1 MPPGGAT
8 LPYRGDG
15 DSGIAFPIPYLHAS
29 RPVDDTAAT
38 PSSPTGPTA
47 PVLTAAALTP
57 LETRVAEAVDVPAML
72 EAARALVRI
81 PSWGGR
87 EAPAQELMAHLMGR
101 AGLEVDR
108 WPIPL
113 EEVSAH
119 PHYAAE
125 IERDQALGVVG
136 TLRGAGGGRD
146 LLLDGHVDVVPPGD
160 EALWTRPPFQGVVE
174 GGRLYGR
181 GALDMKGPLAAG
193 LFAVDA
199 VRRAGVRLA
208 GTVHLFSV
216 VGEEDGGMGTLASI
230 LRGYRAHGAVVME
243 PTGLVVAPAQAGCL
257 NFRVRVRGK
266 AAHGAVREEGVSA
279 LEKLFPVYRAL
290 QDLEAERNR
299 RLGGDPLFSRY
310 ATPFALC
317 VGTVRGGDWASSVP
331 DHVTV
336 EGRLGVA
343 PGEDPADARR
353 EMADALSAATAGDP
367 WLREHPPALE
377 WWGGRFLAAR
387 TDTDHPL
394 VEALHGAASSVLGEE
409 RPLEGMTYGAD
420 MGLLANVAQ
429 VPTVLFGAGDIR
441 RAHRPDE
448 YVEVAELAAMARAL
462 AVAAVRFCG
471 VAS

>member
-1 MPPGGAT
+1 MHEPT
-8 LPYRGDG
+8 
-15 DSGIAFPIPYLHAS
+15 
-29 RPVDDTAAT
+29 AT
-38 PSSPTGPTA
+38 PLSPFEA
-47 PVLTAAALTP
+47 
-57 LETRVAEAVDVPAML
+57 RVADAVDVPAL
-72 EAARALVRI
+72 VEAARALVRI
-81 PSWGGR
+81 PSWGGN
-87 EAPAQELMAHLMGR
+87 EEPAQEFMAGLMAR
-101 AGLEVDR
+101 AGMEVDR
-108 WPIPL
+108 WSICM

-125 IERDQALGVVG
+125 IERKEALGVVG
-136 TLRGAGGGRD
+136 TLKGAGGGRD
-146 LLLDGHVDVVPPGD
+146 LILDGHVDVVPPGD
-160 EALWTRPPFQGVVE
+160 EALWTHPPFAGVVE
-174 GGRLYGR
+174 AGRLYGR

-193 LFAVDA
+193 LFALDA

-230 LRGYRAHGAVVME
+230 LRGYRAHGAVVLE

-257 NFRVRVRGK
+257 NFQVRVRGR

-290 QDLEAERNR
+290 QELEETRNR
-299 RLGGDPLFSRY
+299 RLGGDPLFRRY

-317 VGTVRGGDWASSVP
+317 VGTVQGGDWASSVP

-343 PGEDPADARR
+343 PGEDPGAARR
-353 EMADALSAATAGDP
+353 ELADALAAAAARDP
-367 WLREHPPALE
+367 WLSEHPPELE

-387 TDTDHPL
+387 TDPSHPL
-394 VEALHGAASSVLGEE
+394 VGALHGAATAVLGEE

-448 YVEVAELAAMARAL
+448 HVAVAELAAMARTL

-471 VAS
+471 VAP

>member
-1 MPPGGAT
+1 M
-8 LPYRGDG
+8 
-15 DSGIAFPIPYLHAS
+15 S
-29 RPVDDTAAT
+29 
-38 PSSPTGPTA
+38 
-47 PVLTAAALTP
+47 ALTP
-57 LETRVAEAVDVPAML
+57 LESRVAEAVDVSAL
-72 EAARALVRI
+72 VETAQRLVRI
-81 PSWGGR
+81 PSWNGN
-87 EAPAQELMAHLMGR
+87 ETPAQELMAELMDV

-108 WPIPL
+108 WPIPMV
-113 EEVSAH
+113 EVASH

-125 IERDQALGVVG
+125 IPRKEALGLVG
-136 TLRGAGGGRD
+136 TLRGTGGGRD
-146 LLLDGHVDVVPPGD
+146 LILDGHVDVVPPGD
-160 EALWTRPPFQGVVE
+160 EALWTHPPFAGVAE

-193 LFAVDA
+193 LYALDA
-199 VRRAGVRLA
+199 LRRAGVELA

-243 PTGLVVAPAQAGCL
+243 PTELVVAPAQAGCV
-257 NFRVRVRGK
+257 NFRVRVTGK

-290 QDLEAERNR
+290 QGLEKSRNR
-299 RLGGDPLFSRY
+299 RLGGDPLFLRY
-310 ATPFALC
+310 QTPFALC

-343 PGEDPADARR
+343 PGEDPDAARR
-353 EMADALSAATAGDP
+353 EMAEALAAMAGDDP
-367 WLREHPPALE
+367 WLSDHPPVLE

-387 TDTDHPL
+387 TDPAHPL
-394 VEALHGAASSVLGEE
+394 VEALQSASSSILE
-409 RPLEGMTYGAD
+409 RDVPLAGMTYGAD

-448 YVEVAELAAMARAL
+448 YVDVADLAAMARSL
-462 AVAAVRFCG
+462 AIAAVRFCG
-471 VAS
+471 AASGR